1 MNRTVGVFQHRNV
14 AAPYPVSVDLKLHS
28 QHRQVVSKKKIIL
41 LRVTYGLIYTFIP
54 ITAVQ
59 KCVFT
64 AETDFKPNHGTTAI
78 TTHPELNR

>member
-1 MNRTVGVFQHRNV
+1 MYNSAKQT
-14 AAPYPVSVDLKLHS
+14 PYSVSVDLKLHY
-28 QHRQVVSKKKIIL
+28 RNAGGIEKIIL

-64 AETDFKPNHGTTAI
+64 PETEFKPNHGTTAI